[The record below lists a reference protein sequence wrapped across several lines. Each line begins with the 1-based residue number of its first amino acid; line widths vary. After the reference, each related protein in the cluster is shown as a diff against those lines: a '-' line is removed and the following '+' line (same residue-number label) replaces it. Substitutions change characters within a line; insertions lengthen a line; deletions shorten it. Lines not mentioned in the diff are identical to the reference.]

1 MKTSARWLDILVAAI
16 GCFFAL
22 IYAWTNPV
30 FEAPDEPE
38 HLAYVNFVASRKTLP
53 NQNQVGQ
60 FVPQGHHH
68 PLYYVLAAA
77 IVVAIEPDDQIEGNL
92 TPNPSNVRWGG
103 RDSNVPVYYPPHKVA
118 SELNTKHVRIVRS
131 VNAVLVGIMAF
142 LAIQLA
148 RRYVPDPFPL
158 VAGLA
163 CSTLPQFTF
172 IGGAISN
179 DILAALLSLA
189 TLYALSVAVEKSTLK
204 QWIWVGLWLGLAIL
218 AKKSCLVMIVPTV
231 LAAMIALPKKEGP
244 KARLQDRILWMSVCL
259 GAAFVICGW
268 YFIRN
273 QMIYGEVLAT
283 RMEEVTNFPLVDPK
297 PMTDRYFATTFLRIS
312 LTSFIGMFGWMNV
325 QLDEPILL
333 LYALAGFV
341 GIMPCLAS
349 AFDAN
354 ERRVWWICVTT
365 ILATIA
371 GVYVYNLTY
380 TQPQGRLFFPCL
392 GAVSLLVAMGCRT
405 LLSRASRNQPV
416 MILAIG
422 LILTSLNAC
431 SWQVNRSF
439 HTWPN
444 IVTKDTDPVTPYI
457 KE

>member
-1 MKTSARWLDILVAAI
+1 MKTSARWLDIVVAAI

-22 IYAWTNPV
+22 LYAWTNPV

-77 IVVAIEPDDQIEGNL
+77 IVTAIEPDDQIEGSL
-92 TPNPSNVRWGG
+92 TPNPSNARWGG
-103 RDSNVPVYYPPHKVA
+103 RDSNVPVYYPPSKVA
-118 SELNTKHVRIVRS
+118 SELNTKHVRIIRS
-131 VNAVLVGIMAF
+131 FNALLVGIMAW
-142 LAIQLA
+142 LSIQLA
-148 RRYVPDPFPL
+148 RKYMPDPYPL
-158 VAGLA
+158 IAGLA

-189 TLYALSVAVEKSTLK
+189 TLFALSLAVEKSTLK
-204 QWIWVGLWLGLAIL
+204 RWIWVGLWLGLAIL
-218 AKKSCLVMIVPTV
+218 AKKSCLVMIVPTL
-231 LAAMIALPKKEGP
+231 LAAMIAMPEKDASEV
-244 KARLQDRILWMSVCL
+244 RLKNRIAWACVGLSV
-259 GAAFVICGW
+259 AFIICGW

-273 QMIYGEVLAT
+273 QIIYGEILAS
-283 RMEEVTNFPLVDPK
+283 RMEEATNFPLVDPK
-297 PMTDRYFATTFLRIS
+297 PFTDRYFATTFIRVSI
-312 LTSFIGMFGWMNV
+312 TSFVGMFGWMNV
-325 QLDEPILL
+325 PLDEPILL
-333 LYALAGFV
+333 LYALAGFM
-341 GIMPCLAS
+341 GIVPSLAS

-354 ERRVWWICVTT
+354 ERRVWWMSVTT

-392 GAVSLLVAMGCRT
+392 GALSLLLAMGCRT
-405 LLSRASRNQPV
+405 LLSRARRNQPIIV
-416 MILAIG
+416 LAIG
-422 LILTSLNAC
+422 VILTSLNAC
-431 SWQVNRSF
+431 SWQANRTF

-444 IVTKDTDPVTPYI
+444 IVTHDTAPVTPYI